1 MQISLKIPRI
11 PHARRSSETA
21 SQEMSSTLKPQ
32 NLNQT
37 PLLQGVLS
45 VEKIFSLATWEERYE
60 KSRSWRQIQIMNNL
74 DPEKTFI

>member
-1 MQISLKIPRI
+1 MKNRVGW
-11 PHARRSSETA
+11 
-21 SQEMSSTLKPQ
+21 Q

-37 PLLQGVLS
+37 PLLQGALS

-74 DPEKTFI
+74 DPEKTFIWKYISNLQLKTHLKIEKKT